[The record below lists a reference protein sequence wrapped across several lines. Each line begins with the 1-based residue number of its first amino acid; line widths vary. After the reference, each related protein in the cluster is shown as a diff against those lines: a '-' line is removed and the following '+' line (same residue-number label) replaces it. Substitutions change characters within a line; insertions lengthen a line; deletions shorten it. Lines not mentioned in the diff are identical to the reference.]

1 MDDFWAVP
9 GGQKRCFPVSK
20 GYGDKKNCFI
30 LDYGA
35 VYSESQVQLKKKK
48 KELKSRLRHSG
59 GKPGSVQEK
68 EDDTSGGGAC
78 SLEQDAGTLPLFE
91 ELGKPAAV
99 LFYPSRSQLLL
110 VPKGC
115 SWQVKKTP
123 G

>member
-48 KELKSRLRHSG
+48 KS
-59 GKPGSVQEK
+59 
-68 EDDTSGGGAC
+68 
-78 SLEQDAGTLPLFE
+78 
-91 ELGKPAAV
+91 
-99 LFYPSRSQLLL
+99 
-110 VPKGC
+110 
-115 SWQVKKTP
+115 
-123 G
+123 